1 MGSNK
6 SDCESDTDEPCV
18 AEVKYEYLDHT
29 ADIQLH
35 GWGSTISEAFEQT
48 IMAMFAYMSGDI
60 SEIENCYTFDVTA
73 TGHDMK
79 TLLFNLL
86 NNFLYN
92 FTTEPYFI
100 PKVVKVIELDKDEF
114 KIVVRGYGESFDTS
128 CHSKGAEVKAITFSN
143 MQIHESSE
151 KADIYVIID
160 I

>member
-1 MGSNK
+1 MGSKKDNCI
-6 SDCESDTDEPCV
+6 DDIDNPHV
-18 AEVKYEYLDHT
+18 AEIKYEYLDHT

-35 GWGSTISEAFEQT
+35 GWGSNIEEAFEQT
-48 IMAMFAYMSGDI
+48 IMSMFAYMSGDI

-100 PKVVKVIELDKDEF
+100 PKIVKVLEFDRNEF

-143 MQIHESSE
+143 MQIHESSD
-151 KADIYVIID
+151 KADVFVIID

>member
-1 MGSNK
+1 M
-6 SDCESDTDEPCV
+6 ESKEDGFHEDVEDPPI
-18 AEVKYEYLDHT
+18 AEVKFEYLDHT

-35 GWGSTISEAFEQT
+35 GWGDTICEAFEQT
-48 IMAMFAYMSGDI
+48 IIAMFAYMSGDI

-86 NNFLYN
+86 NNFLYS

-100 PKVVKVIELDKDEF
+100 PRVVKVIEFDRNEF
-114 KIVVRGYGESFDTS
+114 KIVVRGYGESFDIS
-128 CHSKGAEVKAITFSN
+128 YHSKGAEVKAITYSN
-143 MQIHESSE
+143 MQIHESPD
-151 KADIYVIID
+151 KAEIFVIID